1 MRRAE
6 LLPLILVFAAMPL
19 SVGQESPTTKSTT
32 KRAAIQA
39 CGPVAEGVL
48 KCPRFGFTYKTI
60 FGWVDRT
67 DEMRPDSE
75 SEKPESEKPESG
87 AAGTPQGT
95 KSETLLAV
103 FERPPAAPGD
113 TINSAAVIVAESLAD
128 YHGIKTAA
136 DYFGPITELAEQRG
150 FNVENEPHVFS
161 VGTKQLIRGDFSKER
176 GKLTMR
182 QSSLVMIEKGYI
194 VSFTFVGG
202 SEEEVESLI
211 RNLSFGARLS
221 SPRYEG
227 AVGARRIRS
236 AS

>member
-6 LLPLILVFAAMPL
+6 LLPLILVFATVPL
-19 SVGQESPTTKSTT
+19 SLGQESPKTKSPT
-32 KRAAIQA
+32 KHAALQT
-39 CGPVAEGVL
+39 CGQVAAGVL
-48 KCPRFGFTYKTI
+48 KCPGFGFSYKTT

-67 DEMRPDSE
+67 DEMQSE
-75 SEKPESEKPESG
+75 GETETPEAEKSESG

-95 KSETLLAV
+95 KSGILLAV

-113 TINSAAVIVAESLAD
+113 TINSAVVIVAESLAD

-150 FNVENEPHVFS
+150 FKVENAPHAVS
-161 VGTKQLIRGDFSKER
+161 VGKKQLIRGDFSKER
-176 GKLTMR
+176 GKLTMW

-202 SEEEVESLI
+202 SEEEVEGLVQ
-211 RNLSFGARLS
+211 NLSFGAGLS
-221 SPRYEG
+221 SPPTDKW
-227 AVGARRIRS
+227 
-236 AS
+236 